1 MTIIA
6 IEENQDLL
14 HHHHH
19 EYGDEE
25 NKHIPTDIGT

>member
-14 HHHHH
+14 HHHH